1 MQDGLKEKYNIFKGV
16 VGLFESKLGS
26 TLIVTLL
33 LTVFG
38 LFIENRSLHKTIDNN
53 KDKMYEMV
61 IEEVRKQTL
70 PVKQSQKEVSEKI
83 DTMRKDINGTLIELN
98 KQVIKKN
105 K

>member
-1 MQDGLKEKYNIFKGV
+1 MQGLKEKYNIFKGV
-16 VGLFESKLGS
+16 VGLLDSKLS
-26 TLIVTLL
+26 ATIIAILLIIAAIQFLE
-33 LTVFG
+33 
-38 LFIENRSLHKTIDNN
+38 IRSLHKANDEN

-70 PVKQSQKEVSEKI
+70 PVKEAQREVGEKI

-98 KQVIKKN
+98 KQVIKKS